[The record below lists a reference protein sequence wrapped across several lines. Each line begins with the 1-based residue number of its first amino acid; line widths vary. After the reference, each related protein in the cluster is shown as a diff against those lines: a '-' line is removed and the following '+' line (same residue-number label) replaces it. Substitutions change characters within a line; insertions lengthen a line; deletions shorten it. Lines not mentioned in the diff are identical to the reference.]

1 MDRFRA
7 RRCEMV
13 DRDIAARGVRDP
25 RVLAAMRAV
34 PRERF
39 VPEARRDEACAD
51 HPLPIGAGQTI
62 SQPYIVALMSEA
74 LQLRG
79 HERVLE
85 IGTGSGYA
93 AAVLARLAAE
103 VHSVERIPGL
113 AEGARRV
120 LAALGVA
127 NVQVHVGDGTLGW
140 PAAAPYDAI
149 VVTAAGP
156 QLPPALRAQLAP
168 GGRLVMPVG
177 ASHGWQDLLRL
188 TRAAGDGSDAPDRL
202 ERLCSVAFVPLL
214 GAQGWRAQ
222 D

>member
-1 MDRFRA
+1 MDRFTVRRA
-7 RRCEMV
+7 EMV
-13 DRDIAARGVRDP
+13 EHDIAARGVRDA

-34 PRERF
+34 PREDF
-39 VPEARRDEACAD
+39 VPTSRRDEACAD

-74 LQLRG
+74 LQLHG
-79 HERVLE
+79 PERVLE

-93 AAVLARLAAE
+93 AAVLGRLAAE
-103 VHSVERIPGL
+103 VHTVECIPEL
-113 AEGARRV
+113 AERARRQ

-156 QLPPALRAQLAP
+156 QVPPALKAQLAP

-177 ASHGWQDLLRL
+177 LQHGWQDLVRV
-188 TRAAGDGSDAPDRL
+188 TRGAADEFST
-202 ERLCSVAFVPLL
+202 ETLCTVAFVPLV
-214 GAQGWRAQ
+214 GAQGWHGEG
-222 D
+222 

>member
-1 MDRFRA
+1 MDRFAA
-7 RRCEMV
+7 RRAEMV
-13 DRDIAARGVRDP
+13 DRDIAARGVDDA

-39 VPEARRDEACAD
+39 VPDSRRDEACAD
-51 HPLPIGAGQTI
+51 HPLPIGDGQTI
-62 SQPYIVALMSEA
+62 SQPYIVARMSAA

-79 HERVLE
+79 GERVLE

-103 VHSVERIPGL
+103 VHTVERIPAL
-113 AEGARRV
+113 AERARRT
-120 LAALGVA
+120 LATLGVDR
-127 NVQVHVGDGTLGW
+127 VQVHVGDGTLGW

-156 QLPPALRAQLAP
+156 RVPEALRAQLAP

-177 ASHGWQDLLRL
+177 ETRSWQDLLRL
-188 TRAAGDGSDAPDRL
+188 TRARDAGEADRREL
-202 ERLCSVAFVPLL
+202 LCTVAFVPLL
-214 GAQGWRAQ
+214 GAQGWEG